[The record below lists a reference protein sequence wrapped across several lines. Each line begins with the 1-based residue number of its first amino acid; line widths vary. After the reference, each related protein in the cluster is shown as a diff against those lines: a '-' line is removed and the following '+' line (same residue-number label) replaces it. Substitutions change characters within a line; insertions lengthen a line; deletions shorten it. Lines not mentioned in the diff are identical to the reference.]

1 MRYNFS
7 SLMLCFF
14 ALALTGACGTAERAT
29 REPLVSPSDEVVD
42 IGYENARKG
51 DLSYSVSSVKPGKED
66 MVYSNMYDY
75 LRGRVA
81 GVEVGPDNTPSSVR
95 IRGVNSINASTAPL
109 VLVVGP
115 GRHQSVRRVFG
126 LRFER
131 FVRLD
136 LRCPGREWRNPD
148 HHQAGPPS
156 ERSRVGSPQ
165 ESPGRQE
172 SGEGR
177 GKKEVGK
184 AFFCYFCKLFLSEK
198 DER

>member
-14 ALALTGACGTAERAT
+14 ALALAGVFMFGFGMYENT

-109 VLVVGP
+109 VLDDALIRFDREKIKAAGYSDTVAVLLTNSDDLEG
-115 GRHQSVRRVFG
+115 VECG
-126 LRFER
+126 L
-131 FVRLD
+131 
-136 LRCPGREWRNPD
+136 
-148 HHQAGPPS
+148 
-156 ERSRVGSPQ
+156 
-165 ESPGRQE
+165 
-172 SGEGR
+172 
-177 GKKEVGK
+177 K
-184 AFFCYFCKLFLSEK
+184 
-198 DER
+198 